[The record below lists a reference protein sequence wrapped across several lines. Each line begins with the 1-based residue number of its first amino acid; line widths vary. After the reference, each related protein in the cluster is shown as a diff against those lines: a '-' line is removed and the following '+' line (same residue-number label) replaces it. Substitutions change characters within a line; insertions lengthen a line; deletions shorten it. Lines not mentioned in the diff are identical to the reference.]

1 MEYTFRPAVATNLGL
16 ILRGEMAYI
25 RAIEEDN
32 PAVRLYER
40 CGFARGDDR
49 DGYRTYA
56 MRLN

>member
-1 MEYTFRPAVATNLGL
+1 
-16 ILRGEMAYI
+16 MAYI